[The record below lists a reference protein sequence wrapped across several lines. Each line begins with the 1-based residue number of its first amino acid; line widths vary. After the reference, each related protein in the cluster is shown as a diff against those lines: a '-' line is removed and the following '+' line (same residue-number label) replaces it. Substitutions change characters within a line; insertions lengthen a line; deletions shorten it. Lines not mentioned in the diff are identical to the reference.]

1 MPRGEKQRDIKEWGR
16 TQVTVIWD
24 KAEQYWPLIWRPW
37 ASRHLFY
44 EYGRA
49 LWDLSSWEE
58 EAPLV
63 IPAGSETWQAPLWK
77 PVQTG
82 HHLVL
87 PSNTTRHDFQTDPWT
102 EKGTKNQSDK
112 NERDDSTLSR
122 EIPRIPRA
130 TGSIVP
136 SSLRKGVSI
145 HWGYPPVGC
154 KVTCPV
160 APSAA
165 KR

>member
-1 MPRGEKQRDIKEWGR
+1 MSSRLQMPRGEERRDIKEWGR

-49 LWDLSSWEE
+49 LWDLSSREE

-77 PVQTG
+77 PVQAG
-82 HHLVL
+82 RHQCCL
-87 PSNTTRHDFQTDPWT
+87 PTPWGRT
-102 EKGTKNQSDK
+102 FRQSPEPRREPKISQIKMKGTILPYPVKYHGH
-112 NERDDSTLSR
+112 
-122 EIPRIPRA
+122 
-130 TGSIVP
+130 GSQKRLEALPWLHQLPGEGGQHPLRRPP
-136 SSLRKGVSI
+136 S
-145 HWGYPPVGC
+145 
-154 KVTCPV
+154 
-160 APSAA
+160 
-165 KR
+165 